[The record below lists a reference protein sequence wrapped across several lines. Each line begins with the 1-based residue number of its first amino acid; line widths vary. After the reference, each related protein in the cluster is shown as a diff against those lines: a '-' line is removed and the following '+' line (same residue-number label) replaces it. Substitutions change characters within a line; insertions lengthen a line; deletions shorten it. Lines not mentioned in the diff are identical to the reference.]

1 MPHPIRRVVTGHDE
15 NGHSVFISD
24 SDAPNVMQME
34 SMPGLALTDLW
45 ETRASPAK
53 NTGNEDAAARPVVLE
68 PPANGT
74 IFRVVEF
81 PPDSQWR
88 DLADASEAFDSIGA
102 GHAADQSSSDP
113 MMHKTTTVDY
123 LIVLK
128 GEIWAVLDNDEVC
141 LKQGD
146 VMVQRGTN
154 HSWSVRTDE
163 PCLLAAILVDA
174 EPVNQD

>member
-1 MPHPIRRVVTGHDE
+1 MVEKIRRVITGHDE
-15 NGHSVFISD
+15 NGKSVFIVD
-24 SDAPNVMQME
+24 GDATAVKEMA
-34 SMPGLALTDLW
+34 SMPGLALTDIW
-45 ETRASPAK
+45 QTGGAPASNA
-53 NTGNEDAAARPVVLE
+53 GNADAADRPVVLE

-88 DLADASEAFDSIGA
+88 GRADARDAFGSIGA
-102 GHAADQSSSDP
+102 DHATDDSSDDP
-113 MMHKTTTVDY
+113 MMHKTATVDY
-123 LIVLK
+123 LLVLK
-128 GEIWAVLDNDEVC
+128 GEIWAILDDSEVC

-163 PCLLAAILVDA
+163 PCLLAAVLVSA
-174 EPVNQD
+174 EPV